1 LTDEKAKIVLL
12 AKIKRQ
18 RVQIERH
25 PRDLEDVYGSR
36 GIAWGLMQSQRVQ
49 DFRDMSANALRC
61 EFLRNFRK
69 FCCHLDDR
77 SI

>member
-1 LTDEKAKIVLL
+1 LTDEKSQIILL
-12 AKIKRQ
+12 AKIERQ
-18 RVQIERH
+18 RVEIERH
-25 PRDLEDVYGSR
+25 PRDFKDVYGPR
-36 GIAWGLMQSQRVQ
+36 GIAWRLMQSQRVQ

-69 FCCHLDDR
+69 FCCHLDDP